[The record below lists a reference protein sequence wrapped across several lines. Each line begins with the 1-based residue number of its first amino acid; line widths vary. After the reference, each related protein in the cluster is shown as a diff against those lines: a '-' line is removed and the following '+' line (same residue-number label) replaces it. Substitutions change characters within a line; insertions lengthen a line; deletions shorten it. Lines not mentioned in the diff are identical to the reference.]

1 MPYMIPEH
9 HLHIEIDA
17 KECRIPE
24 DALARIQPKLTQLG
38 QAVHDLA
45 RSELWLTVVY
55 HPRSQIYHAQAK
67 LKLPGQTIITGDRN
81 QALDT
86 ALLQCL
92 DKVIRRVEAYKANP
106 DEEALRRA
114 KRQTQLSEGVVA
126 PIEPDAGRLGDAFMR
141 GDYEAFR
148 RALVS
153 HEELVRRRVGR
164 WIQRYPEIQRQVGE
178 SFEIADMV
186 EEVFLTAF
194 DQYGERPKHLSI
206 HEWLERMI
214 DPAINAFWNDPA
226 DRQAASFAQTLA
238 GAPRT

>member
-1 MPYMIPEH
+1 MAYTLSQH

-17 KECRIPE
+17 KECRIP
-24 DALARIQPKLTQLG
+24 DDVRARIQPRLARLG
-38 QAVHDLA
+38 EAVHDLA
-45 RSELWLTVVY
+45 SSQLWLTVVY

-67 LKLPGQTIITGDRN
+67 LKIPGQTIITGDRN

-86 ALLQCL
+86 ALLECL
-92 DKVIRRVEAYKANP
+92 DNVIRRVEAYKSNP
-106 DEEALRRA
+106 DEEALSRA
-114 KRQTQLSEGVVA
+114 KRQTQLTEGVVA
-126 PIEPDAGRLGDAFMR
+126 PIEPDAGRLGAAYLD
-141 GDYEAFR
+141 GDYDAFR

-178 SFEIADMV
+178 SFEIADMI

-194 DQYGERPKHLSI
+194 DRYGERPKHVSI
-206 HEWLERMI
+206 HDWLERMI
-214 DPAINAFWNDPA
+214 DPAITAFWNDPA